1 MDQQRQSVEKL
12 FGEAL
17 DMEPG
22 ARHEFLDA
30 CHDEPEL
37 KYLVEQLLREDERA
51 GSFLKTPLFDLSTK
65 VSITASDVGG
75 TDRTVRSARFKE
87 GDVIRLS

>member
-1 MDQQRQSVEKL
+1 MEKMDQQRQSVEKL

-22 ARHEFLDA
+22 ARHAFLDAA

-37 KYLVEQLLREDERA
+37 KYLVEHLLREDERA

-65 VSITASDVGG
+65 VSITASDG
-75 TDRTVRSARFKE
+75 TDRTVRSARDSK
-87 GDVIRLS
+87 RAM